1 MDRCKPI
8 QPFAIFL
15 TLLLSLTA
23 FSEGQVIVANSKVT
37 YAYLET
43 PSGSYVPATPLTSA
57 VPESSLSFAPGAF
70 VASTSGAGFQ
80 ADSHNGVLTLDM
92 DAASGRWF
100 SGNALSL
107 FLSGS
112 YSLTAPFSAS
122 QAFASFASSYSLIVD
137 GVDGNP
143 FSSAMPLAD
152 NIANITPPSVSVL
165 GPGGTSNGNW
175 SGSLVLDI
183 NTIKTHFGI
192 GPASNVTGMRL
203 QLSTRVSAASI
214 DGMAYADVLNVNV
227 NNVTVPEPSTYALLA
242 LAASGLGVA
251 AWRRRNR
258 LSVD

>member
-1 MDRCKPI
+1 MNRSLPM
-8 QPFAIFL
+8 QPFATFL
-15 TLLLSLTA
+15 TLLFSFTA
-23 FSEGQVIVANSKVT
+23 FSEGQVIVTNSKVT
-37 YAYLET
+37 YTYLET

-80 ADSHNGVLTLDM
+80 SDSYNGVLTLDM
-92 DAASGRWF
+92 DTALGRWF

-112 YSLTAPFSAS
+112 YALTAPFSAS

-137 GVDGNP
+137 GVDGSA
-143 FSSAMPLAD
+143 FSSSMPLA
-152 NIANITPPSVSVL
+152 ANIGNISPSSVSIN

-175 SGSLVLDI
+175 SGSLALDI

-192 GPASNVTGMRL
+192 APTSKVTGMRL
-203 QLSTRVSAASI
+203 QLSTTVSAASI
-214 DGMAYADVLNVNV
+214 DGMSSAKLLNVNV

-242 LAASGLGVA
+242 LAASGLGA
-251 AWRRRNR
+251 MALRRRKRSSFN
-258 LSVD
+258 